1 MQKITTFLFVFLTL
15 LSVNVLIAQKEYKY
29 ETVPN
34 DPMNVRIYTLD
45 NGLKVYLTVY
55 REEPRIQCYIPVRVG
70 SKNDPAETTGLA
82 HYFEHM
88 MFKGTPNFGTADWEK
103 EKPMIDEIERLF
115 EQYRKEADAG
125 KRKAIYHIIDSISY
139 EASKLAIA
147 NEYDKLM
154 KSIGSKGTNAGTSND
169 YTVYMENIPANQLEN
184 WAVIQ
189 ADRFKNPVLR
199 LFHTEL
205 ETIYEE
211 KNMSL
216 TNDGRRANEAMLAG
230 LFPNH
235 PYGQQTT
242 LGSQEHLRN
251 PSMTNINKFFKEYY
265 VANNMAVCLSGDFDF
280 DEAIA
285 LIDKYFG
292 SIPSGKVPRLKVV
305 PEKPITSPVVK
316 EVTGLEAENMRI
328 AFRIDEPANSKEIYV
343 LRMMSNILANGKA
356 GLIDLNVNQRQMTYY
371 SSAYSYVLA
380 DNSAFVMYGTPKSGQ
395 TLDEV
400 KELLLAQ
407 LELVKKGQFDDWLL
421 EAAINNMRL
430 NEMRQLESNSSRGR
444 MLANAFQNNIP
455 WSKAAKSI
463 DNYSKITKKDI
474 VDFANKHF
482 KSDNYVLVYKR
493 QGQPT
498 DIAKIDKPV
507 ITEIVLNRDAE
518 SDFYKKIQQNKPE
531 NIAPVFVDFEKE
543 ITFDNYKGCP
553 VYYVKNEENQ
563 TFTFTLRFAA
573 GEMNDIKLPIAMNY
587 FDYLGTSAYTPEQ
600 IKEMY
605 YRYAA
610 TISMRCSDDHSQI
623 SISGLAGNFTDA
635 LHLTMT
641 LLADAQPNDEALANM
656 VKDMLKGRV
665 DAKSNQNA
673 ILGALQAYC
682 MYGPEMKQYVLS
694 EDQLKQLKSNELI
707 EIVKRL
713 LQYKPEII
721 YYGPSDLK
729 DIFTVL
735 DKEYKLPKTFAK
747 PAPEKKFE
755 LQPVA
760 SEQVFFANYK
770 APQSRLVTYSRSLKF
785 DQKLLPVATLYNQYF
800 GGSMNAI
807 VFQEM
812 REKRSL
818 AYSANS
824 RFVIPSEREDY
835 MYNYSFIATQNDKIV
850 DAFTAFNEL
859 FNDMPQSEPAFNL
872 AKDAAKNSI
881 ETNRISKRSVINTY
895 IQNKR
900 MGIDYDYRRDI
911 YQAISTFTMQ
921 DIVKFNQTYIQKQPK
936 TYMILSH
943 EKEVD
948 FDKMEKQFGKVTKLT
963 LEEIFGY

>member
-1 MQKITTFLFVFLTL
+1 MKKITCFLSVFLML
-15 LSVNVLIAQKEYKY
+15 LTINVVIAQKNYKY

-34 DPMNVRIYTLD
+34 DPLQARIYTLD
-45 NGLKVYLTVY
+45 NGMKVFLTVY
-55 REEPRIQCYIPVRVG
+55 KEEPRIQCYIPVRVG

-88 MFKGTPNFGTADWEK
+88 MFKGTPNFGTTNWEK

-115 EQYRKEADAG
+115 ELYRVERDAG
-125 KRKAIYHIIDSISY
+125 KRKAIYALIDSISF
-139 EASKLAIA
+139 EASKLAIP

-154 KSIGSKGTNAGTSND
+154 KSIGSMGTNAGTSND
-169 YTVYMENIPANQLEN
+169 YTVYIENVPANQLEN
-184 WAVIQ
+184 WAIIQ
-189 ADRFKNPVLR
+189 ADRFKSPVLR

-230 LFPNH
+230 LYPNH

-251 PSMTNINKFFKEYY
+251 PSMTNINNFFKNYY

-280 DEAIA
+280 DEAIKI
-285 LIDKYFG
+285 IDKYFG
-292 SIPSGKVPRLKVV
+292 SIPSGKVPELKVT

-316 EVTGLEAENMRI
+316 EVVGLEAENVRL
-328 AFRIDEPANSKEIYV
+328 AFRIDEPANSREIYV
-343 LRMMSNILANGKA
+343 LRMLSSILANGKA
-356 GLIDLNVNQRQMTYY
+356 GLIDLNINQKQLTHY

-380 DNSAFVMYGTPKSGQ
+380 DNSSFIIYGTPKSEQ

-407 LELVKKGQFDDWLL
+407 LELVKKGAFEDWLL
-421 EAAINNMRL
+421 DAAINNMRL
-430 NEMRQLESNSSRGR
+430 SEMRQLESNSSRGR

-455 WSKAAKSI
+455 WSEAAQAI
-463 DNYSKITKKDI
+463 DMYGKITKKDI

-482 KSDNYVLVYKR
+482 KSNNYVVVYKR
-493 QGQPT
+493 QGTPT
-498 DIAKIDKPV
+498 DIAKIDKPE

-518 SDFYKKIQQNKPE
+518 SDFFKKIQDNQPKS
-531 NIAPVFVDFEKE
+531 IAPVFVDFKKD
-543 ITFDNYKGCP
+543 ITFDNYKDCP

-563 TFTFTLRFAA
+563 TFSFTLRFAV
-573 GEMNDIKLPIAMNY
+573 GEMNNIKLPIAMSY
-587 FDYLGTSAYTPEQ
+587 FDYLGTEKYNSEQ

-605 YRYAA
+605 YRYACN
-610 TISMRCSDDHSQI
+610 ISTRCSDDHSQI
-623 SISGLAGNFTDA
+623 VISGLAENFKDA
-635 LHLTMT
+635 LHLSLD
-641 LLADAQPNDEALANM
+641 LLTNAKPNEAALSNM
-656 VKDMLKGRV
+656 IGDILKSRT

-673 ILGALQAYC
+673 VLSALRAYC
-682 MYGPEMKQYVLS
+682 QYGPEMTQYILS
-694 EDQLKQLKSNELI
+694 EDQLKQLKGSELI
-707 EIVKRL
+707 AIMKEL

-721 YYGPSDLK
+721 YYGPDDLQT
-729 DIFTVL
+729 IYAVL
-735 DKEYKLPKTFAK
+735 DKEYAMPKKFAT
-747 PAPEKKFE
+747 PAPEKKFD
-755 LQPVA
+755 LLPVKQDA
-760 SEQVFFANYK
+760 VFFTHYK

-785 DQKLLPVATLYNQYF
+785 DSSLLPVVSMYNQYF

-818 AYSANS
+818 AYTAQS
-824 RFVIPSEREDY
+824 RFVTPSEKEDY
-835 MYNYSFIATQNDKIV
+835 MYNFSFIATQNNKII

-872 AKDAAKNSI
+872 AKDAAKNGI
-881 ETNRISKRSVINTY
+881 ETERISRRNMVNAY
-895 IQNKR
+895 IQNQR
-900 MGIDYDYRRDI
+900 MGFTYDYRKDN
-911 YQAISTFTMQ
+911 YNAISNFTMQ
-921 DIVKFNQTYIQKQPK
+921 NIVKFNETYIKNQPK
-936 TYMILSH
+936 FYLILADENELPFDEV
-943 EKEVD
+943 EKA
-948 FDKMEKQFGKVTKLT
+948 FGKVTKLS